1 MRITKFDLVFKIL
14 VYSNIMKKEIFA
26 KAFSFLVK
34 CGPLFFGVLFFAPV
48 LTEIMNLLNISFVT
62 LTNIQISLLIGLFW
76 GSYAS
81 FKRSWI

>member
-14 VYSNIMKKEIFA
+14 VYLNIMKKEIFA

-34 CGPLFFGVLFFAPV
+34 CGPVFFGVLFFAPV

-62 LTNIQISLLIGLFW
+62 LTNIQISLRIGLFW
-76 GSYAS
+76 GSYGA